1 MSKNKNKINY
11 VINSAL
17 IAAFYVA
24 LTFLGN
30 ISGLSYVPVQLIQ
43 LRISEVLT
51 VLPLITPAAIPGLT
65 VGCFIANIASF
76 NILDMFFGS
85 VATLIAAYLTYIL
98 RNIKIK
104 GLPILALL
112 PPVLVN
118 AFIIGLEI
126 SIFFLNSQ
134 PFWIGFFISALQVG
148 IGQMIVCYG
157 LGIPF
162 YLIVNK
168 YKVIK

>member
-126 SIFFLNSQ
+126 SIFLLKSQ

-148 IGQMIVCYG
+148 IGQMIICYG